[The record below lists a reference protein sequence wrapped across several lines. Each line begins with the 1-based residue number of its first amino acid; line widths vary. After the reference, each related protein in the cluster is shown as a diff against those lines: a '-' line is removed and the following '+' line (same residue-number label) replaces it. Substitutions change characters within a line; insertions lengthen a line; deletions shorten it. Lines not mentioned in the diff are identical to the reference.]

1 MAPGRIE
8 QGAFMNEKE
17 RNRLL
22 GVLFLGVLMAA
33 MDIAIVSPAMP
44 AIRDTFQVSDRAVSW
59 IFTAYLLANLIG
71 TPIMAKL
78 SDRLGRRE
86 VYVADVALFV
96 IGSLLVATSNRFD
109 LLLLGRAI
117 QGFGSG
123 GIFPVAS
130 AVIGDTFPPEKRGS
144 ALGMIGAVFGVAF
157 LIGPILGGV
166 LLRYGWQWLFWGPLP
181 FAVVLIPLAWKMLPA
196 GRRQDRQPVDWGG
209 MLALGLFLLSL
220 SWGLNHLDAEDLLP
234 SLRSPAVGPFLLASL
249 VFFALL
255 VWLERRAPDPVI
267 RPVLFSSR
275 QLRLADF
282 LAFGAGV
289 AEGSIIFVPALLV
302 AAFGVSESRASYM
315 LLPIVLTLAI
325 GAPTFGRLL
334 DKRGSRLV
342 VLTGSG
348 LLTLG
353 MAIVSFLPLTLF
365 TFYLGGAL
373 IGLGL
378 SALLGAP
385 VRYIMIN
392 EAPPE
397 DRAAS
402 QALIS
407 LLTKIGQ
414 ALTGALLGG
423 IITSF
428 GGGIGGYQ
436 SAFKALTFFALFL
449 GLAAWQ
455 LKPQHEEQAS
465 LT

>member
-1 MAPGRIE
+1 MD
-8 QGAFMNEKE
+8 EKQ

-22 GVLFLGVLMAA
+22 GLLFFGVLMAA

-44 AIRDTFQVSDRAVSW
+44 AIRDAFQISERTVSW
-59 IFTAYLLANLIG
+59 VFTAYLLANLIG

-78 SDRLGRRE
+78 SDRLGRRD
-86 VYVADVALFV
+86 VYVADVLLFV
-96 IGSLLVATSNRFD
+96 IGSLLVATSSRFSV
-109 LLLLGRAI
+109 LLLGRAI
-117 QGFGSG
+117 QGFGAG

-157 LIGPILGGV
+157 LIGPILGGI

-181 FAVVLIPLAWKMLPA
+181 FAVILIPLAWKMLPTK
-196 GRRQDRQPVDWGG
+196 RQTVQQPLDWGG
-209 MLALGLFLLSL
+209 MFVLGVFLFSL
-220 SWGLNHLDAEDLLP
+220 SWGLNHLDAEALFQ
-234 SLRSPAVGPFLLASL
+234 SLRSPQVGPFLLLSAL
-249 VFFALL
+249 LLPLL
-255 VWLERRAPDPVI
+255 VWLERRAPDPII
-267 RPVLFSSR
+267 RPVFFSTR
-275 QLRLADF
+275 QLRLTDF

-289 AEGSIIFVPALLV
+289 AEGSILFVPALLV
-302 AAFGVSESRASYM
+302 TAFNVTESRASYM

-334 DKRGSRLV
+334 DKRGSRWVILF
-342 VLTGSG
+342 GSS

-353 MAIVSFLPLTLF
+353 FVIVSLLPLSLF
-365 TFYLGGAL
+365 TFYLAGAL

-414 ALTGALLGG
+414 ALTSALLGG
-423 IITSF
+423 LITSF
-428 GGGIGGYQ
+428 GSGVTGYQ
-436 SAFKALTFFALFL
+436 AAFKALALFALVL
-449 GLAAWQ
+449 VAAAWQ
-455 LKPQHEEQAS
+455 LKPRQEEQAA
-465 LT
+465 LH